1 MLVVLRVMPDSIL
14 RAGRFLVI
22 DDEVANTRLL
32 QMMLEM
38 AGARHVTTVV
48 DPRTAEVMF
57 MQGDPD
63 IVLLDLHMPHLSGFD
78 LLKRFRELREE
89 EERPAILVLTAD
101 ITMETRRRA
110 LVAGADDFVTKPL
123 DHTEVMVR
131 TRNLLQK
138 RFLERELRE
147 QNDLLDRMVK
157 ARTRELEA
165 ALERL
170 KAAQAQM
177 VKQERLRALGMMA
190 SGIAHDFN
198 NALTLILGHAE
209 LIAPHLRRSESER
222 ESGYL
227 EQLMMAARDA
237 THVVRRLREFYRPAE
252 NRDEFEPLALGD
264 LVAQVVEL
272 TRPRWGEGSG
282 APGIRVRMDL
292 GETRVVMGHPAELRE
307 ALMNLIFNAVDAM
320 PSGGEIVVGTRQVGD
335 ETEVTVSDTGVG
347 MTEEERGHC
356 LEPFFTTK
364 GENGT
369 GLGLAVV
376 YGTVERH
383 GGRISV
389 TSTRGVGTTFTL
401 SLPSV
406 GKADATKEDGQG
418 GVAKCLR
425 ILVVDDQAIIA
436 GLMEELLRVDGHEVR
451 AVMSGAEAV
460 EALKGFD
467 ADVVLTDESMPEMT
481 GLELLA
487 RLRLGGFTKPVILM
501 TGFGNDALER
511 SGGAGDR
518 PDVVL
523 GKPVTLDTLRRA
535 LSSVRLK

>member
-1 MLVVLRVMPDSIL
+1 MPDSIL

-48 DPRTAEVMF
+48 DPRSAEVMF

-78 LLKRFRELREE
+78 LLKRFRELRGE

-147 QNDLLDRMVK
+147 QNDMLDQMVK
-157 ARTRELEA
+157 ARTRELET

-170 KAAQAQM
+170 KGAQAQM

-198 NALTLILGHAE
+198 NALTLILGHGE

-222 ESGYL
+222 EAGYL
-227 EQLMMAARDA
+227 EQLMIAAKDA

-252 NRDEFEPLALGD
+252 NRDEFEPLSIGD
-264 LVAQVVEL
+264 LVVQVVEM
-272 TRPRWGEGSG
+272 TRPRWGERSG
-282 APGIRVRMDL
+282 APGIRVRLDL
-292 GETRVVMGHPAELRE
+292 AETRVVMGHPAELRE

-320 PSGGEIVVGTRQVGD
+320 PVGGEIVVETRQLGD
-335 ETEVTVSDTGVG
+335 ETAVMVSDTGVG
-347 MTEEERGHC
+347 MTEEERVHC

-383 GGRISV
+383 GGRIAVS
-389 TSTRGVGTTFTL
+389 STKGVGTTFTL

-406 GKADATKEDGQG
+406 GASDPAKESMPS
-418 GVAKCLR
+418 VVPKRLR
-425 ILVVDDQAIIA
+425 ILVVDDQEIIA
-436 GLMEELLRVDGHEVR
+436 GLMEELLRVDGHDVR
-451 AVMSGAEAV
+451 AVFSGAQALDT
-460 EALKGFD
+460 LKGFE

-481 GLELLA
+481 GLELLG
-487 RLRLGGFTKPVILM
+487 RLRAGGFRGPVVLM
-501 TGFGNDALER
+501 TGFGSDAVER
-511 SGGAGDR
+511 AGSVEVR
-518 PDVVL
+518 PDAVL
-523 GKPVTLDTLRRA
+523 GKPVTLEALRVA
-535 LSSVRLK
+535 LMGISVR

>member
-1 MLVVLRVMPDSIL
+1 MPDSIL

-78 LLKRFRELREE
+78 LLKRFRELRGE

-147 QNDLLDRMVK
+147 QNDLLDQMVK

-170 KAAQAQM
+170 KAAQSQM

-227 EQLMMAARDA
+227 EQLMVAARDA

-252 NRDEFEPLALGD
+252 NREEFEPLSIGD

-272 TRPRWGEGSG
+272 TRPRWGEGRG
-282 APGIRVRMDL
+282 EAGIRARLDL
-292 GETRVVMGHPAELRE
+292 SETRVVMGHAAELRE

-320 PSGGEIVVGTRQVGD
+320 PDGGEIVVGTRQVGD

-389 TSTRGVGTTFTL
+389 SSAKGVGTTFTL
-401 SLPSV
+401 SFPSV
-406 GKADATKEDGQG
+406 GEQDPAKELLLNG
-418 GVAKCLR
+418 AFKHLR
-425 ILVVDDQAIIA
+425 ILVVDDQEIIS

-451 AVMSGAEAV
+451 AVMSGVEAV
-460 EALKGFD
+460 DALKEFE
-467 ADVVLTDESMPEMT
+467 ADVVLTDESMPGMT
-481 GLELLA
+481 GLDLLA
-487 RLRLGGFTKPVILM
+487 RLRAGGFLKPVILM
-501 TGFGNDALER
+501 TGLGNEVLDRAC
-511 SGGAGDR
+511 GTGVR
-518 PDVVL
+518 PDAVL
-523 GKPVTLDTLRRA
+523 GKPVTLETLRRS
-535 LSSVRLK
+535 LTSVQSP

>member
-1 MLVVLRVMPDSIL
+1 
-14 RAGRFLVI
+14 
-22 DDEVANTRLL
+22 
-32 QMMLEM
+32 
-38 AGARHVTTVV
+38 
-48 DPRTAEVMF
+48 
-57 MQGDPD
+57 
-63 IVLLDLHMPHLSGFD
+63 
-78 LLKRFRELREE
+78 
-89 EERPAILVLTAD
+89 
-101 ITMETRRRA
+101 
-110 LVAGADDFVTKPL
+110 
-123 DHTEVMVR
+123 
-131 TRNLLQK
+131 
-138 RFLERELRE
+138 
-147 QNDLLDRMVK
+147 
-157 ARTRELEA
+157 
-165 ALERL
+165 
-170 KAAQAQM
+170 
-177 VKQERLRALGMMA
+177 
-190 SGIAHDFN
+190 
-198 NALTLILGHAE
+198 
-209 LIAPHLRRSESER
+209 
-222 ESGYL
+222 
-227 EQLMMAARDA
+227 
-237 THVVRRLREFYRPAE
+237 
-252 NRDEFEPLALGD
+252 
-264 LVAQVVEL
+264 
-272 TRPRWGEGSG
+272 
-282 APGIRVRMDL
+282 
-292 GETRVVMGHPAELRE
+292 
-307 ALMNLIFNAVDAM
+307 
-320 PSGGEIVVGTRQVGD
+320 VGD